1 MPKLGSAQAK
11 YKILVANLRSGGDP
25 SRGPVGNPV
34 KLRTGFEQQMLPEIA
49 RTGVESP
56 ASTARTPGITTLQG
70 LLDWT
75 VATTPVG
82 ATATI
87 LVASNNFAAPATLRL
102 GPNTLTS
109 GIDFSVGS
117 VVQATGS
124 ATVVATPSTATLT
137 IGGVP
142 LTASAGARTPGAN
155 DYDGTLGTPALIAA
169 DIVAAINDVANGFTA
184 IVTAVDG
191 GAGLV
196 SLTAVP
202 VGAAGNAVTLATT
215 DVLDITVS
223 GVALANGVNAASNTA
238 TALAAAIDALPGFS
252 AVAVGATITVTG
264 PFGLDGDKQE
274 FTASYRGAIQNY
286 TLTPTT
292 GFMTGAEPFI
302 GPPVLL

>member
-11 YKILVANLRSGGDP
+11 YKILVANLRSGSDP

-49 RTGVESP
+49 RSGTDSP

-70 LLDWT
+70 LLEWT
-75 VATTPVG
+75 TATTPVG
-82 ATATI
+82 ATATVV
-87 LVASNNFAAPATLRL
+87 VADNDFTVPATLFL

-109 GIDFSVGS
+109 GIDFLVGA
-117 VVQATGS
+117 VAQATGS

-155 DYDGTLGTPALIAA
+155 DYDGTLGTVALIAA
-169 DIVAAINDVANGFTA
+169 DIVAAINDGANGFAA
-184 IVTAVDG
+184 IATAVDG

-215 DVLDITVS
+215 DVLDVTVS
-223 GVALANGVNAASNTA
+223 AATLANGVNAAASTA
-238 TALAAAIDALPGFS
+238 TALASAIDDLPGFS
-252 AVAVGATITVTG
+252 AVAVGSTITVTG
-264 PFGLDGDKQE
+264 PFGLDGNTQD
-274 FTASYRGAIQNY
+274 FLATYRGAIQNY
-286 TLTPTT
+286 TLTPTD
-292 GFMTGAEPFI
+292 GVMTGAEPFI